1 MVTVAKMKSNRIRR
15 WKGAAGGRRDGL
27 GRALPPWTEGTSPSG
42 PVSRAGRVSCPEAGA
57 SQACVEGWRTRE
69 LGSQRGESPR
79 GCRVQGWARTQGPP
93 GGGRRGSPRRRWAE
107 GRDPALGGDQ
117 GLGGGREGGGTVG
130 GCCDNEG
137 SRIRETEGYVGR
149 SGRSG
154 RLPKVM
160 PAGSAG
166 GLAVDIHRKGGKEVN
181 PFPVMDN

>member
-1 MVTVAKMKSNRIRR
+1 MWRG
-15 WKGAAGGRRDGL
+15 GAQGSWEARGEKAREGAGC
-27 GRALPPWTEGTSPSG
+27 
-42 PVSRAGRVSCPEAGA
+42 RAGRGRRVHQGEAG
-57 SQACVEGWRTRE
+57 
-69 LGSQRGESPR
+69 GEAP
-79 GCRVQGWARTQGPP
+79 G
-93 GGGRRGSPRRRWAE
+93 GGGRRGAIRHWVETRGWAVGE
-107 GRDPALGGDQ
+107 KR
-117 GLGGGREGGGTVG
+117 GGTVG

>member
-1 MVTVAKMKSNRIRR
+1 MERGSRGQERR
-15 WKGAAGGRRDGL
+15 AGKGSAALDRRNK
-27 GRALPPWTEGTSPSG
+27 PSG

-107 GRDPALGGDQ
+107 GRDPALGGDR
-117 GLGGGREGGGTVG
+117 GLGGGREEGGTVG

-137 SRIRETEGYVGR
+137 SRIRETEGNVGR

-154 RLPKVM
+154 HLPKVM
-160 PAGSAG
+160 PAGSAD
-166 GLAVDIHRKGGKEVN
+166 GLAVDVHRKGGKEVN